1 MVTFEA
7 HSLQHTLDH
16 QRNDNGDGDDDA
28 CVAYDGAY
36 FEFEILSLQWRE
48 VLIGQP

>member
-16 QRNDNGDGDDDA
+16 QWNDDSVGDDDA
-28 CVAYDGAY
+28 YVAYDGVY
-36 FEFEILSLQWRE
+36 FEFEILNL
-48 VLIGQP
+48 